1 MAIEMIE
8 DNELSALAPSRLGY
22 RSFINDS
29 NVSGKKVYKGND
41 DFANLFGSKARKRYT
56 ASIKGRWNSLST
68 DCNNIDKSIEI
79 IEQDIKALIKKS
91 ATLTGKY
98 LKYAK
103 ISIQESQTA
112 LGELNK
118 TKAANCVGQE
128 ASKLAEEE
136 AKFQESLKA
145 LTDEAV
151 GKAKDE
157 AGGMTD
163 NLKSNKNILIIGGA
177 VVVLGVIGY
186 FIFKK
191 K

>member
-22 RSFINDS
+22 RCFINDS
-29 NVSGKKVYKGND
+29 NVSGGKVFKGD
-41 DFANLFGSKARKRYT
+41 DFASLFGSKARKNYAAR
-56 ASIKGRWNSLST
+56 IKGRWSYLKS
-68 DCNNIDKSIEI
+68 DCNNIDKSILI
-79 IEQDIKALIKKS
+79 IEQDIEALIKKS
-91 ATLTGKY
+91 ATLRGKD
-98 LKYAK
+98 LNYAK

-112 LGELNK
+112 LGELKK
-118 TKAANCVGQE
+118 TKTANCESQE

-136 AKFQESLKA
+136 AKFQQSLKA

-157 AGGMTD
+157 AVGLTD
-163 NLKSNKNILIIGGA
+163 KLKSNKNVLIIGGA